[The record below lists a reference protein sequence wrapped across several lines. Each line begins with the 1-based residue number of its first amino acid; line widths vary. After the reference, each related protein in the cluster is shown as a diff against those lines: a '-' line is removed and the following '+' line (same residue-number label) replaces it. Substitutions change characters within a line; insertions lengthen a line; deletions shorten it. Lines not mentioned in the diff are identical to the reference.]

1 MVKLSAVSKEAATP
15 REALPLG
22 FRVTRLFMWGPPW
35 IYSLVSAFGLN
46 PAGHSRSPRTPSSMG
61 TALGG
66 TSPLRSTRRASAPA
80 RLLAWPGPLLRREIL
95 GVRQA
100 ERSEPQLSLPGG
112 HASLYAPVCF
122 HAPPSSFICGR
133 PCASSAGKEG
143 TPAQARYGWTSIWK
157 TMYRVIFLLVVSCL
171 VCSALTALI
180 YF

>member
-1 MVKLSAVSKEAATP
+1 MKLSAVSKEAATP

-112 HASLYAPVCF
+112 HASLLHLCAFMLRLPHLSVVALALPLQAKRELRPRLAMDGLAF
-122 HAPPSSFICGR
+122 GR
-133 PCASSAGKEG
+133 PCTELFFS
-143 TPAQARYGWTSIWK
+143 W
-157 TMYRVIFLLVVSCL
+157 LCL
-171 VCSALTALI
+171 VWFALLLTALI